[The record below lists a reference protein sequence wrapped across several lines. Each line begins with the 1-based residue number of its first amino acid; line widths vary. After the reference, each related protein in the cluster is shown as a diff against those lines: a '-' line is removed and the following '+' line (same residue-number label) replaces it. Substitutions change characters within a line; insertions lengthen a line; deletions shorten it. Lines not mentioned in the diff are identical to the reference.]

1 MDLNEGYLSAFADI
15 AGEIEETA
23 EALKKQSMESAE
35 KDSKGFELRD
45 KLEKLYLKRISL
57 LYRTARLFH
66 PLSGFGRLALE
77 NALAFEENY
86 QEEVGVLTSRVTDDS
101 IRKYKSLL
109 SADIMEDIMVGRL
122 QAIGALR
129 YRDKNLYAAG
139 VLAYRIDTDR
149 LSEGQVLRIEWLY
162 TATEFREEG
171 IATHLLG
178 NLIGKCADLGIDY
191 ITFDFPSENEWSQA
205 FFNIF
210 SDWHFELEDGIDP
223 EFRIKASKENES
235 RFVDSR
241 ARDVKSLSSVSDSE
255 YKEILDLFAKSDIRL
270 RQLLKKRPAQGYFD
284 PRLSAVCLSKKNTGG
299 LLLAHRMPGGL
310 VRTEYLGWTEA
321 GGYALKALVS
331 HLAVSS
337 REVFGEGTLFSVPVE
352 SDELEEYL
360 GRCFDSFLVR
370 HITEASLSL
379 PTSDE
384 NAELE
389 EAYTILGET
398 LGIE

>member
-1 MDLNEGYLSAFADI
+1 MDLNEIDFSIFREI
-15 AGEIEETA
+15 AGEIEDTDED
-23 EALKKQSMESAE
+23 LKKLGVEAGGQEYKE
-35 KDSKGFELRD
+35 FELRD
-45 KLEKLYLKRISL
+45 RLEKPYLKRISL
-57 LYRTARLFH
+57 LYQTARLFH

-101 IRKYKSLL
+101 IRKYKPLL
-109 SADIMEDIMVGRL
+109 SDDVMEDIMVGRL

-162 TATEFREEG
+162 TATGFREEG

-178 NLIGKCADLGIDY
+178 NIIGKCADLNIDY

-210 SDWHFELEDGIDP
+210 TDWHFTLDSGLDP
-223 EFRIKASKENES
+223 EFLIKVSKDNES
-235 RFVDSR
+235 RFVDSH
-241 ARDVKSLSSVSDSE
+241 AREVKPLSSVSEPE
-255 YKEILDLFAKSDIRL
+255 YKEILDLFANNDIRL
-270 RQLLKKRPAQGYFD
+270 KQLLKRIPAQGYFD
-284 PRLSAVCLSKKNTGG
+284 PKLSAVYLNKKNNGG

-331 HLAVSS
+331 YLAVSA
-337 REVFGEGTLFSVPVE
+337 REIYGEGTLVSVPVE
-352 SDELEEYL
+352 SDEFGEYL
-360 GRCFDSFLVR
+360 GRSFENLLTK

-379 PTSDE
+379 PASDE

-389 EAYTILGET
+389 DAYTILAET
-398 LGIE
+398 LEVK